1 MMEVALISNMDPV
14 NIGLG
19 CSDKPGPV
27 TSLKPRKKT
36 MTSVYLKFFETAA
49 DGKTRRCKFCGQS
62 YSIATATGYFL
73 PYLLLII
80 TFCIISSLRFIHH
93 NPLLCED
100 YKLLAFYQVNCFI
113 FALLFSY
120 VKLAQ
125 F

>member
-1 MMEVALISNMDPV
+1 MMDLALISNMDPV

-19 CSDKPGPV
+19 CPEKPVPV

-73 PYLLLII
+73 
-80 TFCIISSLRFIHH
+80 HH
-93 NPLLCED
+93 
-100 YKLLAFYQVNCFI
+100 
-113 FALLFSY
+113 LLFLIVTFDSFPI
-120 VKLAQ
+120 Q
-125 F
+125 